1 MDKVKIFLGN
11 FISALLA
18 QSWIFG
24 MFLSITKQLSTERVL
39 QILPLALIVASI
51 YGLVQMLGHIFITNK
66 TALRFLFLIPAF
78 SVCFVGFA
86 VAEESMLFYA
96 CGGALMLSG
105 YGAIMREKKLERM
118 SKANGN

>member
-1 MDKVKIFLGN
+1 MNKVKIFFGN

-18 QSWIFG
+18 QSWVFG
-24 MFLSITKQLSTERVL
+24 MFLSIIKQLNKERVL
-39 QILPLALIVASI
+39 QILPLALIVAAI
-51 YGLVQMLGHIFITNK
+51 YGLVQMLGNIFITNK

-78 SVCFVGFA
+78 SVCAVGLA

-96 CGGALMLSG
+96 CGSALLLSG